1 MTGRWKIL
9 AAVAA
14 VVVVAAVATVLVV
27 VLRPDDVSSVGG
39 PTARITIVPSTGIVA
54 QGTVAFAASESA
66 MGMDASRVSEIR
78 YAWNLGDGTTSTEE
92 RVEHRYARPGSYEV
106 SLTLEVIDVDQRFR
120 TDTARTSVEVDAPEL
135 GALVADVAIDPD
147 GPWTSGKELTF
158 NGSGSRFVVV
168 PGEDTQL
175 RWTYS
180 WDFGDGTATV
190 QGRSVK
196 HRFDRSGTYTVEL
209 TVQVVDEFDQ
219 ELTATAVRT
228 VTIGNR
234 APVAVA
240 RVSPTGGDDR
250 IIVGRAVMLD
260 ATDSYDPDGGPLLY
274 LWDIDEDGK
283 DDIETEDPEYR
294 YEPGFVGAGERV
306 VRLEVK
312 DSYQQAAGEPGVSA
326 SVVVDVGTGPDFDFV
341 VSTGAMAMGDL
352 RLAHASVGM
361 PFFDGRFVGL
371 LGFGMAINDVT
382 VDLASGFP
390 AVVQAGYTLS
400 GTITQA
406 SAFTVTG
413 YYRVHELSGRMSVVL
428 GGSLGYASYSGTYN
442 ASSRVSIGGSLAPV
456 AFSDGKLLIGVG
468 VGLSVGFFIISVQAI
483 VAL

>member
-1 MTGRWKIL
+1 MTGRWKVL

-14 VVVVAAVATVLVV
+14 VVVVAAVVTVLVV
-27 VLRPDDVSSVGG
+27 VLSPDGPSSVGG
-39 PTARITIVPSTGIVA
+39 PTARITIFPSSGIVA

-66 MGMDASRVSEIR
+66 VGVDAARVSEVR
-78 YAWNLGDGTTSTEE
+78 YAWNLGDGTTSTGES
-92 RVEHRYARPGSYEV
+92 VEHRYARPGSYEV

-120 TDTARTSVEVDAPEL
+120 TDTARTTVEVAAPEL
-135 GALVADVAIDPD
+135 GALAADVAIAPA

-158 NGSGSRFVVV
+158 DGSGSHFVVV
-168 PGEDTQL
+168 PGEDAQL

-196 HRFDRSGTYTVEL
+196 HRFDRSGTYAVEL
-209 TVQVVDEFDQ
+209 TVQVVDEFGQ

-240 RVSPTGGDDR
+240 RVSPTGGDGR
-250 IIVGRAVMLD
+250 IIEGRAVMLD

-274 LWDIDEDGK
+274 LWDIDEDGSN
-283 DDIETEDPEYR
+283 DVETEDPEYR
-294 YEPGFVGAGERV
+294 YEPGLVGAGERV

-312 DSYQQAAGEPGVSA
+312 DSYQRAAGEPGVSA
-326 SVVVDVGTGPDFDFV
+326 SVVVDVRPGPDSGFV
-341 VSTGAMAMGDL
+341 VSAGAMAMGAL
-352 RLAHASVGM
+352 RLAHASAGM
-361 PFFDGRFVGL
+361 PLFDGRFFGL
-371 LGFGMAINDVT
+371 VGFGMAVNDVT

-390 AVVQAGYTLS
+390 AVQQAGYALS

-406 SAFTVTG
+406 SAFTLTG
-413 YYRVHELSGRMSVVL
+413 YYRVYELSGRMSVVL

-442 ASSRVSIGGSLAPV
+442 ASSRVSIGGSLTPV

-468 VGLSVGFFIISVQAI
+468 VGLSVSFFIISVQAI
-483 VAL
+483 LAL